1 MKNKFLCAFFLILL
15 LGCSQGTDTKPL
27 DNATSGEVT
36 ISVDESF
43 FPLADAEIKV
53 FQSIY
58 KRAHVNVNYKP
69 EAEVIQ
75 DLLEDSV
82 RIVIAARQLNQ
93 DETSVLEKATIIPQ
107 TTKIAIDAVA
117 IISNKENLKDTLS
130 ISQLTQILQGKINKW
145 KELDENSS
153 LGDIQVVFDNKN
165 SSIARYIKEKFL
177 GNQNFQDNTFALH
190 STPEIIEH
198 VKKNPSAL
206 GIMGV
211 SWISD
216 KADTLSNSFLKDI
229 TVVALT
235 DSIGNDAYEPY
246 QAYIAQKKYPL
257 CRDIFIISREAR
269 AGLGTGFAA
278 FVAGDKGQRIVLKSG
293 LVPATMPVRIVG
305 FRE

>member
-1 MKNKFLCAFFLILL
+1 MKIRFLYGFFLLL
-15 LGCSQGTDTKPL
+15 LWGCSQGTDTKPL
-27 DNATSGEVT
+27 DNATSGEIT

-43 FPLADAEIKV
+43 FPLADAEVKV

-58 KRAHVNVNYKP
+58 KRAHIKVNYKP
-69 EAEVIQ
+69 EGEVIQ

-82 RIVIAARQLNQ
+82 RVIIAARELTTN
-93 DETSVLEKATIIPQ
+93 EAKVLEEIKIIPQ
-107 TTKIAIDAVA
+107 ATKIAFDAIAV
-117 IISNKENLKDTLS
+117 IINKENEKDTLS
-130 ISQLTQILQGKINKW
+130 IPELTQIIQGKINTW
-145 KELDENSS
+145 KELDKNSS
-153 LGDIQVVFDNKN
+153 LGDIQVIFDNKN
-165 SSIARYIKEKFL
+165 SSIARYIKDKFL
-177 GNQNFQDNTFALH
+177 GEHNFRENTFALND
-190 STPEIIEH
+190 TPEIIEH

-235 DSIGNDAYEPY
+235 DSIGNNAYEPY

-293 LVPATMPVRIVG
+293 LVPATMPVRLVG